1 MTVLRFVREL
11 SAAVSAQEEP
21 TPAADVAITP
31 VVMPRDRAAVVCLAE
46 EAREGT
52 VSFSAQ
58 GLLAELESRD
68 GRQVSAWM
76 AWRSATLGPRP
87 IGIVM
92 VAETDAGLSIP
103 WLLVDPDVRR
113 QGVAR
118 TLVTT
123 AVRHARSIGAPR
135 ITADTL
141 DSWVESGAFWP
152 AAGFSLAGTID
163 PE

>member
-1 MTVLRFVREL
+1 MGVVRFVQEL
-11 SAAVSAQEEP
+11 SAVE
-21 TPAADVAITP
+21 TAADVRSPVADLAIEP
-31 VVMPRDRAAVVCLAE
+31 VVMPRDRAAVLSLAD

-52 VSFSAQ
+52 VSFAGR

-68 GRQVSAWM
+68 GRHISAWL

-118 TLVTT
+118 TLVDA
-123 AVRHARSIGAPR
+123 AVRHARSVNAPR

-141 DSWVESGAFWP
+141 DSWVESRAFWP
-152 AAGFSLAGTID
+152 AVGFTLAGTVD
-163 PE
+163 PD